1 MEESSEEDDSSL
13 LHNRNLRGLV
23 LSNMLSGFTRSIP
36 GAALNVYI
44 YDIASSYSILGY
56 MSSIPSLLS
65 IFFSR
70 FWSVLSDMSGRRKP
84 FIITSMIFSLLFT
97 FLYAFWATRPEH
109 FLYISIVG
117 SIFSVGGGA
126 FNAALTSV
134 SSKIGE
140 AVGKYSFAVG
150 ASSTAGSMMSG
161 WFVEHYGISKAF
173 QISLAGTAAS
183 AALFAVF
190 YHEEGSVINVRR
202 NLRTALKHTLTFRL
216 PSGGNTVLLLS
227 MLLALKGSFYGLP
240 ASMKLYMLSENS
252 KTIYTVVLSTA
263 GVLAFITYPFY
274 GRLVDRYGPK
284 KTLLASSIAYSF
296 YLPILALVDSFPVF
310 VFLWAIP
317 IGSLQGL
324 ALMAIKALISSPEM
338 RAQTMST
345 IDSISSITGSIGTL
359 FVGRLM
365 DCVGLSQPLYIA
377 TVLNAATIP
386 ILINLKGEKYGQM
399 PPMRR

>member
-1 MEESSEEDDSSL
+1 MI
-13 LHNRNLRGLV
+13 
-23 LSNMLSGFTRSIP
+23 SGFTRNIP

-44 YDIASSYSILGY
+44 YDIASSYSVLGY
-56 MSSIPSLLS
+56 LSSIPSLLS

-84 FIITSMIFSLLFT
+84 FIMTSMIFSVLFT
-97 FLYAFWATRPEH
+97 LLYAFWATRPEH
-109 FLYISIVG
+109 FLYISIMG
-117 SIFSVGGGA
+117 SIFSIGGGA

-134 SSKIGE
+134 SSRIGE
-140 AVGKYSFAVG
+140 AVGKYNFAVG

-173 QISLAGTAAS
+173 KISLAGTAAS
-183 AALFAVF
+183 AVLFAVY
-190 YHEEGSVINVRR
+190 YHEEGSVANVKRD
-202 NLRTALKHTLTFRL
+202 LKTALKHTLAFKL
-216 PSGGNTVLLLS
+216 PSMGNAVLLIS
-227 MLLALKGSFYGLP
+227 VLLALKGSFYDLP
-240 ASMKLYMLSENS
+240 ASMKLYLLSENS
-252 KTIYTVVLSTA
+252 KTIYTIVLSTA

-274 GRLVDRYGPK
+274 GRLVDRYGPA

-296 YLPILALVDSFPVF
+296 YLPVLALIDSFPIF
-310 VFLWAIP
+310 VFLWTVP

-324 ALMAIKALISSPEM
+324 ALMAIKALISEPEM

-365 DCVGLSQPLYIA
+365 DSVGPSQPLFIA
-377 TVLNAATIP
+377 AFLNAATIP

-399 PPMRR
+399 PALWR